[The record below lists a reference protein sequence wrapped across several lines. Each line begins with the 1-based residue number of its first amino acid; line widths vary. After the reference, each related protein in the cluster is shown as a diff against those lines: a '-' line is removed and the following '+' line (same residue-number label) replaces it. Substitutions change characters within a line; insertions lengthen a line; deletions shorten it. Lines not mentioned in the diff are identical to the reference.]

1 MKMLRKMRYKP
12 LVDKLFF
19 IIWIPTVLL
28 LAAGTVISAFEP
40 MSLLIMIPVDI
51 FTLFFLVSPLFGYAE
66 LREHTLFIKLG
77 LIMKREI
84 AYEKIRAIESE
95 RRWYTYSMLSLKCAL
110 DHLNV
115 RYNSFDAI
123 TVSVKDN
130 DGLARELEARISA
143 AKNKRDA

>member
-1 MKMLRKMRYKP
+1 MDVEKMRYKP

-28 LAAGTVISAFEP
+28 LVAGTVISAFEP
-40 MSLLIMIPVDI
+40 MSLIIMIPVDI
-51 FTLFFLVSPLFGYAE
+51 FTLFFLVSPLFGYVE
-66 LREHTLFIKLG
+66 LRERTLFIRLG

-84 AYEKIRAIESE
+84 PYEKIRAIESE

-115 RYNSFDAI
+115 RYNSFDVI
-123 TVSVKDN
+123 TVSVKGN
-130 DGLARELEARISA
+130 AELENALLARISA

>member
-1 MKMLRKMRYKP
+1 MRYKP

-28 LAAGTVISAFEP
+28 LAAGTVISAYAP
-40 MSLLIMIPVDI
+40 LSLIIMIPVDI

-95 RRWYTYSMLSLKCAL
+95 RRWYSYSMLSLKCAL
-110 DHLNV
+110 DHVNI
-115 RYNSFDAI
+115 RYNSFDVI
-123 TVSVKDN
+123 TVSVKGN
-130 DGLARELEARISA
+130 AELANALLARISA